1 MKRETAYTCRLE
13 QDQDGLWVALCPE
26 LPGCLS
32 QGATAAEARANLDE
46 AREAYLDCLAA
57 HGEKA
62 CRPEEP

>member
-1 MKRETAYTCRLE
+1 
-13 QDQDGLWVALCPE
+13 VALCPE